1 MIQTKS
7 IVHFTIPVR
16 DLERSLEFYTGVL
29 GMTLIRKYSNMAF
42 LRSGEDDRIT
52 ILGVSDAFHENHG
65 KETLIHHAY
74 AVDPDKYDAALQFAR
89 DNGYEVLREEDR
101 TSPATIAGP
110 RFYIHDPDRNVI
122 EILNWSNPGEF

>member
-1 MIQTKS
+1 MIKTKS

-16 DLERSLEFYTGVL
+16 DLDRSLEFYENVL

-42 LRSGEDDRIT
+42 LRAGTDDRIT
-52 ILGVSDAFHENHG
+52 ILGVTDAIHENHG
-65 KETLIHHAY
+65 GETLIHHAY
-74 AVDPDKYDAALQFAR
+74 AVDPEHYEEALQFAR

-101 TSPATIAGP
+101 ASPATIAGP
-110 RFYIHDPDRNVI
+110 RFYIHDPDKNVI

>member
-16 DLERSLEFYTGVL
+16 DLERSLEFYENVL

-42 LRSGEDDRIT
+42 LRSGNDDRIT
-52 ILGVSDAFHENHG
+52 ILGVTDAIHEDHG
-65 KETLIHHAY
+65 NETLIHHAY
-74 AVDPDKYDAALQFAR
+74 AVDPEHYEEALQYAR

-101 TSPATIAGP
+101 VSPATIAGP
-110 RFYIHDPDRNVI
+110 RFYIHDPDKNVI